1 MLLILKRWL
10 HCHLTDVIVVVLKH
24 SCCKENESW
33 ESKNTFGSSLSWRTS
48 ATKFKCLNFTLPN
61 FLSGANMP
69 KNEISMQK
77 VENWKCESFVTFI
90 IYHQQ
95 HGLKFWTLKFKTFL
109 ILSMELNLITIKS
122 TVVCLCWKRRP
133 NETVQNDR
141 YFVAH

>member
-1 MLLILKRWL
+1 MAALPPYRCNCCCVKAQLLQREWKLRKQEHIWKL
-10 HCHLTDVIVVVLKH
+10 
-24 SCCKENESW
+24 
-33 ESKNTFGSSLSWRTS
+33 SLSWWTS
-48 ATKFKCLNFTLPN
+48 VTKFKCLNFTLPN